1 MSKLDPSQIHQ
12 VLKET
17 KAPLSTHSNSKRDEP
32 NAFKNLLETSGLG
45 EEEVLQSIGSV
56 MRGGET
62 DQVRLRAAE
71 LGAKLHG
78 FMQND
83 AISIPSVT
91 IVIKDAQVGSI
102 NSILL
107 PR

>member
-1 MSKLDPSQIHQ
+1 MKLDPSQIHQ
-12 VLKET
+12 VLKATNQNPRAES
-17 KAPLSTHSNSKRDEP
+17 KNSD
-32 NAFKNLLETSGLG
+32 FKDLLEKNGLS
-45 EEEVLQSIGSV
+45 EEEVLESIGSV

-78 FMQND
+78 FMQPEGMN
-83 AISIPSVT
+83 IPNIT
-91 IVIKDAQVGSI
+91 IIIKDAQPGSM

>member
-1 MSKLDPSQIHQ
+1 MKLDPSQIHQ
-12 VLKET
+12 VLKAT
-17 KAPLSTHSNSKRDEP
+17 SPAQTQKADSKNSD
-32 NAFKNLLETSGLG
+32 FKDLLDRSGLG
-45 EEEVLQSIGSV
+45 ESDVLEAIGSV

-62 DQVRLRAAE
+62 DQSRLRAAE

-78 FMQND
+78 FMQPEGMNV
-83 AISIPSVT
+83 PNVT

-102 NSILL
+102 NSILI

>member
-1 MSKLDPSQIHQ
+1 VKLDPSQIHQ
-12 VLKET
+12 VVKQAT
-17 KAPLSTHSNSKRDEP
+17 QGQKAESKSSD
-32 NAFKNLLETSGLG
+32 FKDLLERNGLS
-45 EEEVLQSIGSV
+45 EEEVLESIGSV

-78 FMQND
+78 FMQPEGLNVPN
-83 AISIPSVT
+83 IT
-91 IVIKDAQVGSI
+91 IVIKDAQPGSM
-102 NSILL
+102 NSILI